1 MNLFFLVIN
10 LSLLELMLLDNM
22 IKFSGEIKLNNKGKK
37 EFIGR
42 PNNWQ
47 NLQVSVGTGKHQGI
61 LTGEINDILVVDL
74 DRTTKEKESK
84 TVSFES
90 LLWFENNICKLN
102 ECNTFITKTING
114 GYHIYFKYSDKISG
128 KQMKCASIDILSN
141 KSCCYQGEG
150 YEILYENE
158 IRCLTTNEIDT
169 ISNNMKNDTRILK
182 KTDTCTYKKA
192 NVILNQPED
201 TIWDFTKT
209 NNGYKAV
216 PKCTQCLI
224 DPSKE
229 HTHDDH
235 SALFIN
241 NDKSVIKTCYS
252 CGSENMNKIDSKKI
266 INVFNVI
273 MNVTNQENSIYQE
286 LIKDLLK
293 NAKECHYKREKHTG
307 IVYKQVKPYAYIKH
321 SDPMDYLNEMFLG
334 DQDFKSNVNNMDN
347 MIKFMKQ
354 YDDPFF
360 PFIKYNKEYI
370 GFSNGVFNV
379 ITCEFTHIPDNSLI
393 VNKYFDLEFNGG
405 TDTPLFDKVLDYQF
419 NVETRDFIY
428 MCLGRMFGI
437 RDNYGF
443 MLYLLGEPGCGKS
456 LIIDILSECF
466 NNVGAIGNSFE
477 EKFGLSFLYDR
488 DIIVCDDLPKNISKI
503 FPQQTFQTC
512 VTGGKIP
519 VAVKGGNG
527 FTIDWNVPML
537 WAGNWFPDYIDKG
550 QISRRMFVANFEKN
564 VVNPDPTLKSRIL
577 SIELPQFI
585 YKCLLYYKK
594 LTDYKG
600 KKDIWGLCPEYF
612 LDQQQDL
619 KIERNPLYKFLLEN
633 TRYKKDNVVL
643 LDDIRSNFNNWLGKT
658 VRSLD
663 NGTFFQVNK
672 EYIIEQMKIC
682 KHCNNE
688 SRKGCCD
695 KYKNSDRTVKKTV
708 KNIELVM

>member
-1 MNLFFLVIN
+1 MFF
-10 LSLLELMLLDNM
+10 DNM
-22 IKFSGEIKLNNKGKK
+22 VKFSGEIKINKGKK

-47 NLQVSVGTGKHQGI
+47 NLRSSVGTGKHYGI

-74 DRTTKEKESK
+74 DRTTKEKELN

-150 YEILYENE
+150 YDILYENE
-158 IRCLTTNEIDT
+158 IRSLTTKEIDI
-169 ISNNMKNDTRILK
+169 ISKNMKEIKDNIEKIK
-182 KTDTCTYKKA
+182 KTDTCTYKKM
-192 NVILNQPED
+192 NVVLKRDENVNWNSI
-201 TIWDFTKT
+201 KT
-209 NNGYKAV
+209 NNGYKVV
-216 PKCTQCLI
+216 PKCKLCLVS
-224 DPSKE
+224 DKE
-229 HTHDDH
+229 HTHDEH

-241 NDKSVIKTCYS
+241 NNDNSVIKTCYS
-252 CGSENMNKIDSKKI
+252 CGSENMNKVDSKKI
-266 INVFNVI
+266 INIFNMI
-273 MNVTNQENSIYQE
+273 MNITNQENSVYQD
-286 LIKDLLK
+286 LVKNLLK
-293 NAKECHYKREKHTG
+293 VSKEYNYKREKYTG
-307 IVYKQVKPYAYIKH
+307 VVYKQVKPYAYIKH
-321 SDPMDYLNEMFLG
+321 LEPMDFLNEMFLI
-334 DQDFKSNVNNMDN
+334 DHDFKSNVNNMDN

-354 YDDPFF
+354 YDDPNF
-360 PFIKYNKEYI
+360 PFIKYDKDYI
-370 GFSNGVFNV
+370 GFSNGVLNV
-379 ITCEFTHIPDNSLI
+379 ITCEFTDIPDSSLV
-393 VNKYFDLEFNGG
+393 VNKYFDLEFNET
-405 TDTPLFDKVLDYQF
+405 TDTPLFDKILDYQF
-419 NVETRDFIY
+419 NSETRDFIY

-527 FTIDWNVPML
+527 FTVDWNVPML

-564 VVNPDPTLKSRIL
+564 VVDPDPTLKSRIL
-577 SIELPQFI
+577 STELPQFI
-585 YKCLLYYKK
+585 YKSLLYYKK
-594 LTDYKG
+594 LTNYNG
-600 KKDIWGLCPEYF
+600 KKDIWSLCPEYF

-633 TRYKKDNVVL
+633 TKYKEGNIIL
-643 LDDIRSNFNNWLGKT
+643 LEDIRNNFNRWLGKN
-658 VRSLD
+658 VKSLD

-672 EYIIEQMKIC
+672 EYIIEQMVTC
-682 KHCNNE
+682 KHCSN
-688 SRKGCCD
+688 KHIKDCCVL
-695 KYKNSDRTVKKTV
+695 YNRTQRSTKKTI
-708 KNIELVM
+708 KNIEFVNVDYIPE